1 MYAYTICFIRQNSR
15 ILLLNRQAAPWMGA
29 WNGVGGKLKTGED
42 PLTGIL
48 REVTE
53 ETGIVLSQA
62 RYKGVVSWV
71 SDGVPKG
78 GMYAFSAELPDGYSF
93 PTPKPTREG
102 ILDWKE
108 LDWIMDPAN
117 RGVASNLPRF
127 LPALLNDAVCYE
139 HRCRFEQGRLTGFQS
154 APLTESAAVLERS

>member
-29 WNGVGGKLKTGED
+29 WNGVGGKLEAGED
-42 PLTGIL
+42 PLSGVL
-48 REVTE
+48 REVAE
-53 ETGIVLSQA
+53 ETGIILSHAQ
-62 RYKGVVSWV
+62 YKGVVSWV
-71 SDGVPKG
+71 IDGVPKG
-78 GMYAFSAELPDGYSF
+78 GMYAFSAELPESCPF
-93 PTPKPTREG
+93 PTPRPTPEG

-108 LDWIMDPAN
+108 MDWIMHPDN

-127 LPALLNDAVCYE
+127 LPALLNDAACYD

-154 APLTESAAVLERS
+154 APLGEPAAALERP